1 MLVVLADGPGFPVDL
16 LGELEERPGPLVA
29 TEQAHG
35 LVGPAV
41 PHVRPRV
48 HRGSRFPDPPQLR
61 HRDVPDGLVLLVGDQ
76 HDRVQ
81 GNGQFHVLHAVVRAR
96 RAEVHGVLG
105 ARDGGRG
112 VVDVRFTRAEL
123 LEPVVAALGRDLRVR
138 ARFPHGHRFSPAS
151 RSVLA
156 ALPSAVSSARSSH
169 GPPARCSRTAPRT
182 NAPTTRQS
190 TRASWSN
197 VTNLSISRCWA
208 SRSWDVSRHCRR
220 RSSSSRSRATRS
232 SASAISCSSSRS
244 SVEVG
249 GCSGFMRSLSS
260 ALDVAR
266 DQKTQ
271 KTEVSRI
278 ITPGMAT
285 NTPSTQITTWRRVR
299 AGRTS
304 SRSAGRS
311 PGPAGCTCRARTPW
325 KSRAGTVPGYR
336 PRPGRPAWR

>member
-1 MLVVLADGPGFPVDL
+1 MGSWGQPSRTSDHVSTEDPGSQIRRSSAIVMSRTASFCSLAISTIASRAMGSSTYSTPLSAHAARKSTGSSGPGM
-16 LGELEERPGPLVA
+16 
-29 TEQAHG
+29 
-35 LVGPAV
+35 
-41 PHVRPRV
+41 
-48 HRGSRFPDPPQLR
+48 
-61 HRDVPDGLVLLVGDQ
+61 
-76 HDRVQ
+76 
-81 GNGQFHVLHAVVRAR
+81 
-96 RAEVHGVLG
+96 
-105 ARDGGRG
+105 GGRG

-151 RSVLA
+151 WSVLA